1 MKPYQV
7 TRINK
12 DVGAKVL
19 IKRVLIDINPT
30 DKWKHVKNVIGTI
43 VQKAQYGIDGY
54 YYSCTGAYTYVHKN
68 IIKEDCFPQALIQLP
83 EGMVDIAGNNII
95 PVREFEFKY
104 LDKITITKQRKPID
118 LKDLVSK
125 LDDGEIKELKK
136 LLEGE

>member
-19 IKRVLIDINPT
+19 IKTVLVDINPK
-30 DKWKHVKNVIGTI
+30 DGWKYIKNVRGTI
-43 VQKAQYGIDGY
+43 IQKAQSGIDGY
-54 YYSCTGAYTYVHKN
+54 YYTSSGACTHVNKH
-68 IIKEDCFPQALIQLP
+68 IISEDIYLQALIQLP
-83 EGMVDIAGNNII
+83 DGMVDIAGNNII
-95 PVREFEFKY
+95 PVRKFDFKY
-104 LDKITITKQRKPID
+104 LERKVITKQRKSID

-125 LDDGEIKELKK
+125 LDDEEIKELKK